1 MISMNDI
8 RKEKKPKKQSSNHFL
23 ANLTDIKN
31 VAFKRALPDRAAEIT
46 TIITVLSGY
55 FKWQKGLG

>member
-1 MISMNDI
+1 MNDI
-8 RKEKKPKKQSSNHFL
+8 RKEKKKPKKQSSNHSL

-31 VAFKRALPDRAAEIT
+31 VAFKRALPNRAAEIT

-55 FKWQKGLG
+55 FKWQKGLE